1 MQKRGFTLI
10 ELLVVIAIIGI
21 LVTIVLVGF
30 GTIRQDAKNANI
42 KGNMAQMRL
51 AVEMFYND
59 NTTYTGASAETSYG
73 AALSSAEDQL
83 PSGTT
88 CLANGGHFSDTEF
101 CLECPMV
108 GGGFWCVDSDGYMG
122 EIAASACDGTD
133 FDCQP

>member
-51 AVEMFYND
+51 AVEMFYNE
-59 NTTYTGASAETSYG
+59 NTTYVGASADTAYS
-73 AALSSAEDQL
+73 AALTSAEDQL
-83 PSGTT
+83 PTGTT
-88 CLANGGHFSDTEF
+88 CLPSGGHFGSGDF
-101 CLECPMV
+101 CLQCPLV
-108 GGGFWCVDSDGYMG
+108 GGNYWCVDSDGYMG

-133 FDCQP
+133 FDCQ